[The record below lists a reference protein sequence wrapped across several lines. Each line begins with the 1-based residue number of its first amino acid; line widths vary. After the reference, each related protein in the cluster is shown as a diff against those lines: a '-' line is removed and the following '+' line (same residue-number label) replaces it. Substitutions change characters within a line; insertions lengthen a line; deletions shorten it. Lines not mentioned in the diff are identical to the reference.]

1 MDFETY
7 KKYIIIYSRVFDFL
21 ADINEK
27 SIALPKDVK
36 EAIIQTLRAWMDE
49 YPTSSADDGI
59 TQVMPLSAD
68 MFSVLKISEVNLLA
82 TQEEL
87 AGQAELVK
95 QEILNLGLSLKELRR
110 AYPQL
115 FVPKVTNSADM
126 LTDYIKDPSGK
137 TVTPFDFWRDCV
149 EVYLLKFLKGK
160 SNADIATKHNFKS
173 SKSGTPRARLSV
185 VATMLTETE
194 NLIKTVKSNQFPPA
208 TLSGSRQPTLLN

>member
-7 KKYIIIYSRVFDFL
+7 KKYIIIYSRVFEAL

-36 EAIIQTLRAWMDE
+36 EAIIQTLHAWMDE
-49 YPTSSADDGI
+49 SPNSSNYDGI
-59 TQVMPLSAD
+59 SQVMPLSAD
-68 MFSVLKISEVNLLA
+68 MLSALKVDEVNLLA

-87 AGQAELVK
+87 VEQAELVK
-95 QEILNLGLSLKELRR
+95 QEIIKLGRSLKELRR

-115 FVPKVTNSADM
+115 FIPKVTNSADM

-137 TVTPFDFWRDCV
+137 TVTPFKFWRDCV

-160 SNADIATKHNFKS
+160 SNADIATKHDFKS

-194 NLIKTVKSNQFPPA
+194 NLIKTVKSNLFPPT
-208 TLSGSRQPTLLN
+208 TLSGSRQPTMLN